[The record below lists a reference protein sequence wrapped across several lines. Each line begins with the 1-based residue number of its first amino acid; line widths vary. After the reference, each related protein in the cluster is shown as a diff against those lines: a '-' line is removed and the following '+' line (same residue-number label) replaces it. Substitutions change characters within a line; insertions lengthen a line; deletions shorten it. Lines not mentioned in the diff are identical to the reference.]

1 MSEEKN
7 SEDNFH
13 QIEMFL
19 YRILSPEARER
30 LNNIRLVNFER
41 YVKISEMLVK
51 LAQSGKLEKILT
63 DADLKEILM
72 QINVKKDFNIIRK

>member
-1 MSEEKN
+1 MPEDKN
-7 SEDNFH
+7 SEDNFR

-51 LAQSGKLEKILT
+51 LAQSGKINQILT
-63 DADLKEILM
+63 DTDLKEILM

>member
-1 MSEEKN
+1 MSEDKS

-30 LNNIRLVNFER
+30 LNNIRLVNVER
-41 YVKISEMLVK
+41 YIKISEMLVK
-51 LAQSGKLEKILT
+51 LAQSGKIDKVLT

>member
-7 SEDNFH
+7 SADNFH

-30 LNNIRLVNFER
+30 LNNIRLVNLER
-41 YVKISEMLVK
+41 YVNISEMLVK
-51 LAQSGKLEKILT
+51 LAKSGKLDRKLT
-63 DADLKEILM
+63 DADLKELLM
-72 QINVKKDFNIIRK
+72 QTNVKREFNIVRK